1 VRPDVP
7 ARNPERDR
15 ASRDFPPEADLAP
28 FGTLSSE
35 GAPPAE
41 AVARFRTLVREYYRR
56 CGRSFPWR
64 ETTDPYRIL
73 VSELMLQQT
82 QTQRVLPKYL
92 SFVQRYPGFAE
103 LAAAPLRDVLA
114 LWQGLGYNR
123 RAKAL
128 VESAAIVME
137 RFGGRLPADPKLLVE
152 LPGVGPYSAAAVCA
166 FAFGLPLPLIETNVR
181 RVFLHFFFVGREGV
195 RDREILPL
203 VQATVDR
210 DDPRSW
216 YYGLMD
222 FGVMLKGRVANPNA
236 RSAHYV
242 RQPRFENSNRQIRGR
257 LLAYLTAH
265 ERATLVDLGRELP
278 YAAERIALS
287 LSALAA
293 EGLVACEA
301 AEYRLPERST
311 PRLYQK
317 RRTHYNGVPGFRK
330 DRANQSKGTDMTRDE
345 YIRLEGTYGT
355 NNYKPFDVVVARA
368 KGAWVWDTD
377 GNRYLDCVSAY
388 GAVNHGH
395 SHPKIHKI
403 FIEQAEKVS
412 IISRAF
418 RNDQAGPFYKEL
430 CDLTGSRRV
439 LLMNSGAEAV
449 ETALKAV
456 RKWGYIR
463 KKIPEGK
470 AEVIVCADNFHGRTI
485 AVVGFSTVEKYKAG
499 FGPFPDGF
507 KVIPFGDIKALKE
520 AITPNTVAF
529 LAEPIQGEGGVN
541 VPPDGYLQEARKLCT
556 AHNVCL
562 VLDEIQTGLG
572 RTGKLL
578 AEEHW
583 GVKADVTIIGKSLGG
598 GYVPVSAV
606 LARGDVLDVFQPGEH
621 GSTFGGNPLAC
632 AVGRIALKVLVEE
645 NLAAN
650 AEKMG
655 ALLTREILAMGSP
668 LVAGIRGMGMM
679 LGIELTPEAP
689 PADELCG
696 RLIAEGLLCNTV
708 GPRVVRFTPPLVLDD
723 EEAGWAL
730 ERLAKVFKG

>member
-1 VRPDVP
+1 MRRPVFSRDP
-7 ARNPERDR
+7 ARD
-15 ASRDFPPEADLAP
+15 SRCLDFPSDADLAP
-28 FGTLSSE
+28 FGSFSSDS
-35 GAPPAE
+35 APPRE
-41 AVARFRTLVREYYRR
+41 VVARFRELVREFYRR

-64 ETTDPYRIL
+64 ETGDPYRIL

-82 QTQRVLPKYL
+82 QTERVLPKYRA
-92 SFVQRYPGFAE
+92 FVECYPDFVS

-128 VESAAIVME
+128 AESASIVVE
-137 RFGGRLPADPKLLVE
+137 RFGGRLPANPELLME
-152 LPGVGPYSAAAVCA
+152 LPGVGLYSAAAVCA

-181 RVFLHFFFVGREGV
+181 RVYLHYFFAGREGV

-203 VQATVDR
+203 VEATLDCE
-210 DDPRSW
+210 DPRGW
-216 YYGLMD
+216 YYALMD
-222 FGVMLKGRVANPNA
+222 FGVMLKGRVANANA

-257 LLAYLTAH
+257 ILAYLTTREGATGLDLD
-265 ERATLVDLGRELP
+265 RALP
-278 YAAERIALS
+278 YPSERIALS
-287 LSALAA
+287 LAQLAA
-293 EGLVACEA
+293 EGLVAREA
-301 AEYRLPERST
+301 EEYRLPDRSAA
-311 PRLYQK
+311 RLYQK
-317 RRTHYNGVPGFRK
+317 RPTHYNGLPGFRK

-345 YIRLEGTYGT
+345 YIRLEATYGT

-368 KGAWVWDTD
+368 KGVWVWDTD

-395 SHPKIHKI
+395 GHPKIHKT
-403 FIEQAEKVS
+403 FVEQAEKVS

-456 RKWGYIR
+456 RKWGYVR

-470 AEVIVCADNFHGRTI
+470 AEIIVCADNFHGRTI
-485 AVVGFSTVEKYKAG
+485 TVVGFSTVEKYRAG

-507 KVIPFGDIKALKE
+507 KVIPFGDAKALKE

-529 LAEPIQGEGGVN
+529 LVEPVQGEGGVN
-541 VPPDGYLQEARKLCT
+541 VPPDGYLQEARKLCS
-556 AHNVCL
+556 AHNVSF

-606 LARGDVLDVFQPGEH
+606 LARGDVLDVFQPGDH

-632 AVGRIALKVLVEE
+632 AVGRVALRVLVDE
-645 NLAAN
+645 NLSAN

-668 LVAGIRGMGMM
+668 MVAGVRGKGMM

-689 PADELCG
+689 PADELCT

-730 ERLAKVFKG
+730 ERLVKVFKG

>member
-1 VRPDVP
+1 MRPDVP
-7 ARNPERDR
+7 PGNPAQTDARLE
-15 ASRDFPPEADLAP
+15 FPPEADLAP
-28 FGTLSSE
+28 FGGLPSE

-41 AVARFRTLVREYYRR
+41 VVARFRTLVREFYRR

-82 QTQRVLPKYL
+82 QTERVVPKYRA
-92 SFVQRYPGFAE
+92 FVERYPGFAY
-103 LAAAPLRDVLA
+103 LASAPLRDVLA

-128 VESAAIVME
+128 AESASIVMQ
-137 RFGGRLPADPKLLVE
+137 RFGGRLPADPALLVE
-152 LPGVGPYSAAAVCA
+152 LPGIGPYTAAAVCA

-181 RVFLHFFFVGREGV
+181 RVFLHFFFAGREGV
-195 RDREILPL
+195 NDREILPL
-203 VQATVDR
+203 VEATLDR
-210 DDPRSW
+210 GDPRSW
-216 YYGLMD
+216 YCALMD

-242 RQPRFENSNRQIRGR
+242 RQSRFENSNRQIRGR
-257 LLAYLTAH
+257 LLAYLAER
-265 ERATLVDLGRELP
+265 ERATLGELGRELP
-278 YAAERIALS
+278 FASERIALS
-287 LSALAA
+287 LAQLAA

-301 AEYRLPERST
+301 EEYRLPDRPA
-311 PRLYQK
+311 PRLYQT
-317 RRTHYNGVPGFRK
+317 RRTHYNGLSGFRR
-330 DRANQSKGTDMTRDE
+330 DRANQPKGTDMTRDE
-345 YIRLEGTYGT
+345 YIRLEATYGT
-355 NNYKPFDVVVARA
+355 NNYKPFDVVVARG
-368 KGAWVWDTD
+368 KGVWVWDTD

-395 SHPKIHKI
+395 SHPKIHKA

-456 RKWGYIR
+456 RKWGYVR

-507 KVIPFGDIKALKE
+507 KVIPFGDSKALKE

-529 LAEPIQGEGGVN
+529 LVEPVQGEGGVN

-556 AHNVCL
+556 AHNVSF

-598 GYVPVSAV
+598 GFVPVSAV

-650 AEKMG
+650 AMKMG
-655 ALLTREILAMGSP
+655 ALLTREILAMNSP
-668 LVAGIRGMGMM
+668 LIAGVRGKGMM
-679 LGIELTPEAP
+679 LGIELAPEAP